1 MINKLDTDDIIQSYF
16 NESNINVDH
25 QISSYNYYIDTIIPQ
40 IISQYFPIRI
50 SFNDSK
56 CMIKEVTVDIKNIRM
71 GKPLLIENNGCSN
84 QNNAFCSPS

>member
-40 IISQYFPIRI
+40 IISQYFQIRI
-50 SFNDSK
+50 
-56 CMIKEVTVDIKNIRM
+56 
-71 GKPLLIENNGCSN
+71 
-84 QNNAFCSPS
+84 